1 MPGQEDWA
9 MIDIISGTEPISSSE
24 TTGGMKA
31 VVGTFLVVALA
42 AAAAG
47 GVYWFKTQNKPA
59 TVVDPQ
65 SIVAAVKAAD
75 TQWSKA
81 AEARN
86 ILGVMSF
93 YADGASILPPNA
105 EMVSR
110 TPDMRKVWTD
120 MLTPATTLTWTPGN
134 VEVAAS
140 GEIAYDEGFYLMTT
154 KVAKGK
160 PVLDRG
166 KYLTVWKKQADGSW
180 KAIAD
185 MWSSD
190 LPAPAAKKK

>member
-1 MPGQEDWA
+1 
-9 MIDIISGTEPISSSE
+9 MIDIISGAEPVTSSE
-24 TTGGMKA
+24 STGVKT
-31 VVGTFLVVALA
+31 VLGTLLVVALI

-47 GVYWFKTQNKPA
+47 GLYWYKMHSKPA

-65 SIVAAVKAAD
+65 AIAAAVKTAD

-81 AEARN
+81 AETHN
-86 ILGVMSF
+86 ILAVMSF
-93 YADGASILPPNA
+93 YADDASILPPNA
-105 EMVSR
+105 EMVSK

-134 VEVAAS
+134 VDVAAS
-140 GEIAYDEGFYLMTT
+140 GDIAYDQGFYLMST

-166 KYLTVWKKQADGSW
+166 KYLTVWKKQSDGSW
-180 KAIAD
+180 KAVAD

-190 LPAPAAKKK
+190 LPAPGAKKK

>member
-1 MPGQEDWA
+1 
-9 MIDIISGTEPISSSE
+9 MIDIMSGTETVTSSE
-24 TTGGMKA
+24 TRGGMKI
-31 VVGTFLVVALA
+31 VVGTLLLLAVAGA
-42 AAAAG
+42 SVG
-47 GVYWFKTQNKPA
+47 GAYWFKTHNKPA

-81 AEARN
+81 AEAHN

-93 YADGASILPPNA
+93 YADNASILPPNA
-105 EMVSR
+105 EMVSK

-140 GEIAYDEGFYLMTT
+140 GDIAYDEGFYLMTT

-166 KYLTVWKKQADGSW
+166 KYLTVWRKQTDGSW

-190 LPAPAAKKK
+190 LPSPGAKKK

>member
-1 MPGQEDWA
+1 
-9 MIDIISGTEPISSSE
+9 MIDIMHETEQISSTE
-24 TTGGMKA
+24 RKGGAK
-31 VVGTFLVVALA
+31 VVVFTLLICLI

-47 GVYWFKTQNKPA
+47 GVYWFKTYTKPA

-65 SIVAAVKAAD
+65 AIVAAVRAAD

-86 ILGVMSF
+86 IMGVMSF
-93 YADGASILPPNA
+93 YADSASVLPPNA
-105 EMVSR
+105 EMVSK

-120 MLTPATTLTWTPGN
+120 MLTPETTLSWTPGN
-134 VEVAAS
+134 IEVAAS
-140 GEIAYDEGFYLMTT
+140 GDLAYDEGFYLMST

-166 KYLTVWKKQADGSW
+166 KYLTVWKKQSDGSW
-180 KAIAD
+180 KAVAD

-190 LPAPAAKKK
+190 LAAPGAKKK